1 MPIKWDLK
9 ANDMEH
15 RKSQLTTEVQKE
27 ICLYID
33 GELDRHMINQ
43 IVRKIEECPDCKQFY
58 INHKAFK
65 STIAEK
71 VVRRS
76 CGDDLK
82 DSLRLR
88 IRGMQ

>member
-15 RKSQLTTEVQKE
+15 RQSQLTTEVKKE
-27 ICLYID
+27 ICFFLD
-33 GELDRHMINQ
+33 GELDRHSANKILL
-43 IVRKIEECPDCKQFY
+43 KIEQCPDCKQFY
-58 INHKAFK
+58 SNQKAFK
-65 STIAEK
+65 SAIAEK

-82 DSLRLR
+82 DALRLR
-88 IRGMQ
+88 IRGLQ